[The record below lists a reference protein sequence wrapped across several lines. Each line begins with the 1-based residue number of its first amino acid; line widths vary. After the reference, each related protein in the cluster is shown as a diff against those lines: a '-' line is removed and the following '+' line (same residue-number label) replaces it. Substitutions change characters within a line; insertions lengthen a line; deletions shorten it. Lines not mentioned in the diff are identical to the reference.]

1 MQSSFA
7 AERRC
12 YRTVTPP
19 LDPGGGSPLASP
31 SEWRIRIDPYTPPQ
45 AVEEAL
51 RQCAS
56 GLGRSWKFTTS
67 GLDAVSGDA
76 PGAPGAGAS
85 MPSM

>member
-19 LDPGGGSPLASP
+19 LDPEMGFHSLPR
-31 SEWRIRIDPYTPPQ
+31 EWRIRIGRYTPPQ
-45 AVEEAL
+45 AVVEAL
-51 RQCAS
+51 SQCAS

>member
-12 YRTVTPP
+12 YRTATPP
-19 LDPGGGSPLASP
+19 LDRRGGFPLAPTRVEDSASAP
-31 SEWRIRIDPYTPPQ
+31 TLPPQ
-45 AVEEAL
+45 AAEEAL

>member
-12 YRTVTPP
+12 YRTVTP
-19 LDPGGGSPLASP
+19 LDPGAGFPLAPKRVEDSAFP
-31 SEWRIRIDPYTPPQ
+31 LHSPPQ